1 LSRTE
6 ISSRR
11 AAAPRSFALAVLIV
25 GATVASVAQVGRAEE
40 KAVPASVAE
49 GRRLLAENGCDG
61 ACHRARTDDDE
72 PTSLYRRP
80 DRKVQSREELH
91 RQVGFCVSR
100 LGSMIFPEEIGS
112 VVDALDHDH
121 YHFD

>member
-1 LSRTE
+1 MSPEIRFPRRVSRLLLLVAPLV
-6 ISSRR
+6 
-11 AAAPRSFALAVLIV
+11 AAETGGVLA
-25 GATVASVAQVGRAEE
+25 GES
-40 KAVPASVAE
+40 VPASVVE
-49 GRRLLAENGCDG
+49 GRRLLGENNCDG
-61 ACHRARTDDDE
+61 ACHRGRSDDDD
-72 PTSLYRRP
+72 PLSLYRRA

-121 YHFD
+121 YHFDRAR